1 MRTFQRLAVALTA
14 AGLLTVSAAAAASA
28 APAHQVTARQA
39 AAAAVPLRGGQTAVT
54 TAPGIAAALL
64 GHGIVPIAT
73 LPGTEGART
82 SPSVTVRFVFPV
94 TGGSVSLKPLAGR
107 ILHRGGIL
115 FLNVTNGKKIALS
128 NFTINL
134 GTRVLTGIVNGNPN
148 ARVPVFTLGLAH
160 ATLKVHKHVVSARG
174 VVLRLTKTAA
184 GALDATFGTTLFK
197 AGMVIGTA
205 ATDLAV

>member
-28 APAHQVTARQA
+28 APAHPVTARQA
-39 AAAAVPLRGGQTAVT
+39 AASVHLRGGQTAVT

-82 SPSVTVRFVFPV
+82 SPGVSVRFVFPV
-94 TGGSVSLKPLAGR
+94 SGGSVSLKPLAGR

-115 FLNVTNGKKIALS
+115 FLDVSNGKKIALS

-160 ATLKVHKHVVSARG
+160 ATLKVHKHAVSARG
-174 VVLRLTKTAA
+174 VVLRLTKAAA
-184 GALDATFGTTLFK
+184 GALDTTFGTTLFK

>member
-14 AGLLTVSAAAAASA
+14 AGLLTVSASAVASA
-28 APAHQVTARQA
+28 APAHPATASQA
-39 AAAAVPLRGGQTAVT
+39 AASVPLRGGQTAVT

-64 GHGIVPIAT
+64 GQGIVPIAT

-82 SPSVTVRFVFPV
+82 SPGVSVRFVFPV
-94 TGGSVSLKPLAGR
+94 TGGNVSLKPLSGR

-115 FLNVTNGKKIALS
+115 FLDVKNGKKIALS

-160 ATLKVHKHVVSARG
+160 ATLQVHKHVVAARG
-174 VVLRLTKTAA
+174 IVLRLTKAAA
-184 GALDATFGTTLFK
+184 GALNSTFGTSLFK
-197 AGMVIGTA
+197 KGMVIGTA
-205 ATDLAV
+205 ATDLAI

>member
-28 APAHQVTARQA
+28 SPVTGRQA
-39 AAAAVPLRGGQTAVT
+39 AAAVHLRGGQTAVT

-64 GHGIVPIAT
+64 GNGIVPIAT

-82 SPSVTVRFVFPV
+82 SPGVSVRFVFPV
-94 TGGSVSLKPLAGR
+94 TGGNVSLKPLGGR
-107 ILHRGGIL
+107 VLHRGGIL
-115 FLNVTNGKKIALS
+115 FLDVKNGKKIALS
-128 NFTINL
+128 DFTINL
-134 GTRVLTGIVNGNPN
+134 STRVLTGIVNGNAN

-160 ATLKVHKHVVSARG
+160 ATLKAHKHVVAARG
-174 VVLRLTKTAA
+174 IVLRLTKAAA

-205 ATDLAV
+205 ATDLDI